1 MWNLCN
7 VETNI
12 ISVERIQQYT
22 SITSEADLVIEEKR
36 PPQSWPSQGT
46 IELQK
51 LQVCVQY
58 HEICFWFAPMS
69 FSLLVFRTECE
80 TAVLHYSYPST

>member
-12 ISVERIQQYT
+12 ISVERIQQYS
-22 SITSEADLVIEEKR
+22 SIPSEADLVIEEKR
-36 PPQSWPSQGT
+36 PPPSWPSQGT

-51 LQVCVQY
+51 LQVRVQSCDLFLVGTL
-58 HEICFWFAPMS
+58 ITMS
-69 FSLLVFRTECE
+69 FSLLVI
-80 TAVLHYSYPST
+80 

>member
-36 PPQSWPSQGT
+36 PPPSWPIQGT
-46 IELQK
+46 IELRN
-51 LQVCVQY
+51 LQVCVPLCSIKSHIDSTFY
-58 HEICFWFAPMS
+58 PEYK
-69 FSLLVFRTECE
+69 
-80 TAVLHYSYPST
+80 VLQSKSIYIL